1 MLEVVNQ
8 TRTVPRPSRQD
19 QREVR
24 SQPRRVC
31 VCVCATHTALAHVRK
46 MQWLSSLLAFE
57 SEIKKELVALDNGTF
72 WQSQVEDTPG
82 YSV

>member
-1 MLEVVNQ
+1 MLEEVNQ

-24 SQPRRVC
+24 SQPRRVR
-31 VCVCATHTALAHVRK
+31 ARDSQHANVRK

-82 YSV
+82 RSV

>member
-1 MLEVVNQ
+1 M
-8 TRTVPRPSRQD
+8 
-19 QREVR
+19 
-24 SQPRRVC
+24 
-31 VCVCATHTALAHVRK
+31 RK

-72 WQSQVEDTPG
+72 WQSQVEDTPR